1 MYVKQRDYLENDW
14 MNEWIILK
22 LTIYILILNS
32 MCFISH
38 YASFTFHDAFYRLIC
53 NMFYIVYGDH
63 H

>member
-1 MYVKQRDYLENDW
+1 MF
-14 MNEWIILK
+14 
-22 LTIYILILNS
+22 TTASIYILILNS